1 MQISENSPT
10 VLVVEDDPNIVHM
23 VSIILNKSGIKTVGA
38 RDGEH
43 ALEML
48 NQMMP
53 NLIISDIM
61 MPNMDGYAFRR
72 ELLKRDE
79 ARLIPFFFLSAKG
92 KPHDIVHGM
101 ELEADTYIP
110 KPFEPDV
117 LLAKVKAVLR
127 RYSHLNELLQY
138 DALTK
143 VFNRRTLEANL
154 SAELNRVKRYKQ
166 PSSIMLLDL
175 DHFKNINDTYGHDF
189 GDMVLKK
196 ISSALLENM
205 RDTDYVGRIGG
216 EEFVLVMPNTEK
228 KTGVLAADRLREIIA
243 RLVFDTAG
251 LHVTI
256 SAGIA
261 TAPEDAEDI
270 EGLMKKADLAL
281 YKAKDSGRNRVLA
294 AE

>member
-48 NQMMP
+48 NQLMP
-53 NLIISDIM
+53 SLIISDIM

-79 ARLIPFFFLSAKG
+79 IRLIPFFFLSAKG
-92 KPHDIVHGM
+92 KAHDIVHGM
-101 ELEADTYIP
+101 ELDADAYIP

-138 DALTK
+138 DTLTK
-143 VFNRRTLEANL
+143 VFNRRTVESNL
-154 SAELNRVKRYKQ
+154 NAELNRVKRYKQ
-166 PSSIMLLDL
+166 PASIMLLDL
-175 DHFKNINDTYGHDF
+175 DFFKNINDTYGHDF
-189 GDMVLKK
+189 GDLVLKK
-196 ISSALLENM
+196 ISATLLENM
-205 RDTDYVGRIGG
+205 RDTDYVGRVGG

-256 SAGIA
+256 SGGVA
-261 TAPEDAEDI
+261 TAPEDGEDI
-270 EGLMKKADLAL
+270 ERLMKKADLAL
-281 YKAKDSGRNRVLA
+281 YAAKNNGRNCIVA

>member
-23 VSIILNKSGIKTVGA
+23 VSIIMNKSGIKTVGA

-48 NQMMP
+48 NQLMP
-53 NLIISDIM
+53 SLIISDIM

-72 ELLKRDE
+72 ELLTRDD

-101 ELEADTYIP
+101 ELDADAYIP

-143 VFNRRTLEANL
+143 VFNRRTLEGNL

-189 GDMVLKK
+189 GDLVLKK
-196 ISSALLENM
+196 ISAALLENM
-205 RDTDYVGRIGG
+205 RDTDYVGRVGG
-216 EEFVLVMPNTEK
+216 EEFVIVMPNTEK
-228 KTGVLAADRLREIIA
+228 KTGILAADRLREIIA
-243 RLVFDTAG
+243 KLVFDTAG

-256 SAGIA
+256 SGGVS

-281 YKAKDSGRNRVLA
+281 YSAKDNGRNCIVA
-294 AE
+294 AK

>member
-1 MQISENSPT
+1 MQPNENSPT
-10 VLVVEDDPNIVHM
+10 VLVVEDDPHIQQM

-38 RDGEH
+38 RDGAH
-43 ALEML
+43 ALEL
-48 NQMMP
+48 LKQLIP

-72 ELLKRDE
+72 ELLDRED

-92 KPHDIVHGM
+92 KAHDIVHGM
-101 ELEADTYIP
+101 ELDADAYIP

-127 RYSHLNELLQY
+127 RYSHLNKLLQY
-138 DALTK
+138 DTLTK
-143 VFNRRTLEANL
+143 VFNRRMLKSSL

-166 PSSIMLLDL
+166 PASIFMLDL

-189 GDMVLKK
+189 GDIVLKK
-196 ISSALLENM
+196 IAASLLENM

-216 EEFVLVMPNTEK
+216 EEFVIVMPNTEK
-228 KTGVLAADRLREIIA
+228 KTGLLAADRLRAKIA
-243 RLVFDTAG
+243 QLVFDPAG

-256 SAGIA
+256 SGGVS
-261 TAPEDAEDI
+261 TAPEDAEGI
-270 EGLMKKADLAL
+270 ESLLKKADLAL
-281 YKAKDSGRNRVLA
+281 YAAKENGRNCIVA
-294 AE
+294 AD